1 MDNKRMTSLFYYE
14 IIILLFSSLINA
26 ESFTLTDCILWAL
39 ENKKTVISQKINV
52 EIARKDVDGAYSNF
66 KPSIQLFSN
75 KNYLNIPDRVEIIPF
90 LNDTII
96 TSSTESFSAGLSLN
110 QKIFNGGQ
118 STNQVKLAKNNL
130 NIAFLRKRILVTQVI
145 QDVIESYYSLL
156 KGQELFLVSKK
167 SLEMSTQRVDL
178 IKKQFD
184 LGVIKNQIY

>member
-1 MDNKRMTSLFYYE
+1 MKSLFYYE

-26 ESFTLTDCILWAL
+26 ESFTLTDCIMWAL

-110 QKIFNGGQ
+110 QKIFNGGR
-118 STNQVKLAKNNL
+118 STNEVNLAKNNL
-130 NIAFLRKRILVTQVI
+130 NIAFLRQRILVTQVI

-156 KGQELFLVSKK
+156 NHPCKLVENFQFFSQFLHHLRSFH
-167 SLEMSTQRVDL
+167 LM
-178 IKKQFD
+178 
-184 LGVIKNQIY
+184 